1 MSREGQRG
9 RGSGDADKGTD
20 RDREPRPERAR
31 DRQQGSSGRQGGGSE
46 RDKEAGHAGRERRAP
61 EERVQQRK
69 EGSRD
74 SERRD
79 ARQRDRKEEDQPS
92 RHRSASRPRS
102 RPRDER
108 GGAAAQSK
116 HARSRRRDDDREGYR
131 EEQMQPRGAS
141 DSRRDSSLRTR
152 SPTGHHAGSRHR
164 QDEAAERERRGA
176 HRDTGQSDR
185 HGSARR
191 PERRDQRSLSLPRPR
206 PHAKDDRRRDR
217 SVGREGDRRAMRDRD
232 HERRGEHDRGGERS
246 GMRDRQAPLAPH
258 GRDRG
263 RDSPVNAQGSEA
275 RTSAHDRGCRAPSST
290 SRGRTSH
297 ILRDGEKRH
306 GRKDD
311 DVGRNASAGAC
322 EGLHT
327 SVLSRSGKEEDTA
340 KEAPSAPAYDSSLDF
355 FSPQFDALKALYNFG
370 LQPPN
375 PKVLPLDNISKC
387 RAILPAD
394 LPESRAARMAI
405 NPKRRRSQAALEA
418 LARARARTATVRS
431 RQEAAA
437 AAARPPALQR
447 VAAAVP
453 EGPLSLLRMACNSR
467 EHKVRVVTRHR
478 RGVRGVATGFLR
490 GFDKYMNLLLWD
502 TDELYTVRL
511 RLERSKVVG
520 VPVEDIDDTEESPQ
534 QGKMKR
540 GKMERS
546 RLVWKQEKRRRHL
559 QQVLLRGSAIVLVST
574 VPAAEATRLSSQA

>member
-9 RGSGDADKGTD
+9 QGSGDADKGTD
-20 RDREPRPERAR
+20 RDGSPRPERAR
-31 DRQQGSSGRQGGGSE
+31 DRRQGLSGRERGGSE
-46 RDKEAGHAGRERRAP
+46 RDRAAWHTGREQRAL
-61 EERVQQRK
+61 ERAQQRQ
-69 EGSRD
+69 EGGSR
-74 SERRD
+74 ERERKD
-79 ARQRDRKEEDQPS
+79 ARQRDRKEEHQPS
-92 RHRSASRPRS
+92 RHCSDSRPRG
-102 RPRDER
+102 RPHDVR
-108 GGAAAQSK
+108 GGAAAHSE
-116 HARSRRRDDDREGYR
+116 HSHSRGRDEDREGSR
-131 EEQMQPRGAS
+131 EEQRRLSDAS
-141 DSRRDSSLRTR
+141 DSRKDSSLRTR
-152 SPTGHHAGSRHR
+152 SPTAHYAGSRHR
-164 QDEAAERERRGA
+164 HDVSAERERRGS
-176 HRDTGQSDR
+176 HRDTGPSDR
-185 HGSARR
+185 DGSGRSAVL
-191 PERRDQRSLSLPRPR
+191 EQRDQRTLSLPRPR
-206 PHAKDDRRRDR
+206 SHAKDDRRRDR
-217 SVGREGDRRAMRDRD
+217 SVSREAEQRALHDRD
-232 HERRGEHDRGGERS
+232 HGRRGERDRGGERS
-246 GMRDRQAPLAPH
+246 GARDREAPLARH
-258 GRDRG
+258 GGDRG
-263 RDSPVNAQGSEA
+263 RRSPVAQGRDVRS
-275 RTSAHDRGCRAPSST
+275 SVHKRGYHAPSST
-290 SRGRTSH
+290 GRDRTRQS
-297 ILRDGEKRH
+297 LQDAEKRH

-311 DVGRNASAGAC
+311 AAGRSASAGGL

-327 SVLSRSGKEEDTA
+327 SVFSRSGKEEHNA
-340 KEAPSAPAYDSSLDF
+340 KEATCAPAYDSSLDF
-355 FSPQFDALKALYNFG
+355 FSPKFDALKALYNFD

-387 RAILPAD
+387 RAILPAE

-453 EGPLSLLRMACNSR
+453 EGPLSMLRRACNSR
-467 EHKVRVVTRHR
+467 EQKVRVVTRHR

-502 TDELYTVRL
+502 TDEHYTVRL

-520 VPVEDIDDTEESPQ
+520 VPVEDTDDAGGSPQ

-559 QQVLLRGSAIVLVST
+559 QQVLLRGSSIVLVST
-574 VPAAEATRLSSQA
+574 VPAAEATRL